1 MAEELKPELCVIG
14 AGAAGL
20 AAAEAAAALGA
31 SVVLIEK
38 GRMGGEHLN
47 TACVPSKAMLAAARR
62 AEAFRSSGPFGIKLA
77 KPAVEFD
84 EVNDHVHRVINAIAP
99 NESRERLAG
108 LRVRVIE
115 GEARFRDTRTVAVG
129 QGHDGGDDVR
139 FEVRA
144 RRFIIATGSKPQV
157 PEISG
162 LDQCPY
168 FTNET
173 IFEARERPKHLIV
186 VGAGQSGLELAQ
198 AFRRLGSEVSV
209 LELDK
214 PLAQEDPECAAIVLD
229 ALEREGVT
237 IRGGVKVERVRTLR
251 QRIEVVLAGDTEETI
266 QGTDLLV
273 AVGRRPNIA
282 GLNLESARVKVDPAG
297 IVVNK
302 RFGTTNRRIYAIG
315 DVTSLPHSTHSAQ
328 QQAALLVKHLL
339 FRLPVGLQVD
349 EIPRV
354 TFTEPELAHVGLTY
368 ERANEVHGGAVRLLR
383 WPYLDNDRAQTERET
398 HGHIKV
404 VTDTKGLI
412 LGVTIVGAA
421 ASEQISTWTL
431 AINHGLN
438 IRAMADL
445 VVPYPTYMEVGKR
458 AAISF
463 FAPKLSTSW
472 VRRLSGLL
480 RRFG

>member
-20 AAAEAAAALGA
+20 AAAEAAAALGV

-47 TACVPSKAMLAAARR
+47 TACVPSKAMLAAGRR

-84 EVNDHVHRVINAIAP
+84 EVNDHVHRVINGVAV
-99 NESRERLAG
+99 NESRERLVG
-108 LRVRVIE
+108 LRVRTIE
-115 GEARFRDTRTVAVG
+115 GEARFRDTRTLVVG
-129 QGHDGGDDVR
+129 QGDDVR

-162 LDQCPY
+162 LDQCAF
-168 FTNET
+168 FTNEN

-186 VGAGQSGLELAQ
+186 IGAGQSGLELAQ

-209 LELDK
+209 LEMK
-214 PLAQEDPECAAIVLD
+214 RPLAEEDPECAAIVLD

-237 IRGGVKVERVRTLR
+237 IRSGVQVERVRTLR

-266 QGTDLLV
+266 QGTDILV
-273 AVGRRPNIA
+273 TVGRQPNIA
-282 GLNLESARVKVDPAG
+282 GLDLEAARVKHGPTG

-315 DVTSLPHSTHSAQ
+315 DVTGLPHSTHSAQ
-328 QQAALLVKHLL
+328 QQAALLIRHLL

-354 TFTEPELAHVGLTY
+354 TFTEPELAHVGLTG
-368 ERANEVHGGAVRLLR
+368 ERAGEVHGAVRLLR
-383 WPYLDNDRAQTERET
+383 WPYLDNDRAQAERET

-421 ASEQISTWTL
+421 ASEQISAWTL

-472 VRRLSGLL
+472 VRRLSSLL

>member
-20 AAAEAAAALGA
+20 AAAVAAAALGA

-84 EVNDHVHRVINAIAP
+84 EVNDHVHRVINSIAP

-115 GEARFRDTRTVAVG
+115 GEARFRDTRTLVVG
-129 QGHDGGDDVR
+129 HSDDVR

-157 PEISG
+157 PDISG

-186 VGAGQSGLELAQ
+186 IGAGQSGLELAQ

-209 LELDK
+209 LELEK
-214 PLAQEDPECAAIVLD
+214 PLAQEDPECVAIVLD

-251 QRIEVVLAGDTEETI
+251 QRIEVVLAGETEETI

-273 AVGRRPNIA
+273 TVGRQPNIA
-282 GLNLESARVKVDPAG
+282 GLNLESARVKVGPTG

-315 DVTSLPHSTHSAQ
+315 DVTDLPHSTHSAQ
-328 QQAALLVKHLL
+328 QQAALLIKHLL

-354 TFTEPELAHVGLTY
+354 TFTEPELAHVGLTG
-368 ERANEVHGGAVRLLR
+368 ERAEEVHGGAIRLLR
-383 WPYLDNDRAQTERET
+383 WPYLDNDRAQAERET

-472 VRRLSGLL
+472 VRRLSGFL

>member
-20 AAAEAAAALGA
+20 AVAGAAAAMGVP
-31 SVVLIEK
+31 VVLIEK

-47 TACVPSKAMLAAARR
+47 TGCVPSKAMLAAGRR
-62 AEAFRSSGPFGIKLA
+62 AEAFRASGPFGIKFA

-84 EVNDHVHRVINAIAP
+84 EVNDHVHRVINSIAP
-99 NESRERLAG
+99 NASKERLAG
-108 LRVRVIE
+108 LHVRVIE
-115 GEARFRDTRTVAVG
+115 GEARFRDTRTVVVG
-129 QGHDGGDDVR
+129 QGTGDGEDIR
-139 FEVRA
+139 FEVKA
-144 RRFIIATGSKPQV
+144 RRFVIATGSKPGV
-157 PEISG
+157 PAISG

-186 VGAGQSGLELAQ
+186 VGAGPTGLELAQ
-198 AFRRLGSEVSV
+198 AFRRLGSEVTV
-209 LELDK
+209 LEAAQ
-214 PLAQEDPECAAIVLD
+214 PLAEEDPECAAIVLD
-229 ALEREGVT
+229 ALEREGIT
-237 IRGGVKVERVRTLR
+237 IRSRVKVERVRTLR

-273 AVGRRPNIA
+273 AIGRQPNVA
-282 GLNLESARVKVDPAG
+282 GLDLELARVKHGPSG
-297 IVVNK
+297 ITVNK
-302 RFGTTNRRIYAIG
+302 RFGTSNRRIYAIG
-315 DVTSLPHSTHSAQ
+315 DVIGQPHSTHAAEL
-328 QQAALLVKHLL
+328 QAHLLIKHLL
-339 FRLPVGLQVD
+339 FRLPVGLQRD

-354 TFTEPELAHVGLTY
+354 TFTEPELAHVGLTG
-368 ERANEVHGGAVRLLR
+368 EKARDVHGAVRLLR
-383 WPYLDNDRAQTERET
+383 WPYLENDRAQAERET
-398 HGHIKV
+398 RGHIKV
-404 VTDTKGLI
+404 VTDPKGFI

-421 ASEQISTWTL
+421 ASEQISAWTL

-458 AAISF
+458 AAVSF